1 MKEIEDTT
9 KYRPIEQI
17 DVSASQDIVD
27 LMKQF
32 SNMGFNAK
40 RLAQACQIYEDMCKD
55 KECVKFFAL
64 SGALVPVGLQKV
76 VYDFINEGFI
86 DVLVTTGAN
95 LTHDVGEALGD
106 HHLQGFSSEDIK
118 VDSLLHEEH
127 LNRIFDVFMP
137 NKIYENM
144 ERLASFF

>member
-106 HHLQGFSSEDIK
+106 HQNTLIEFLMYSCQTKSMKTWKIGFI
-118 VDSLLHEEH
+118 LL
-127 LNRIFDVFMP
+127 
-137 NKIYENM
+137 K
-144 ERLASFF
+144 